1 MISPKIQEI
10 FDMLERSEISSG
22 RGLDE
27 GTCLTRPKDTRWGSH
42 YTTFFHI
49 HHGSAE
55 PCMFSMRSMAREVL
69 GIRELLMS

>member
-10 FDMLERSEISSG
+10 SDMLERSEISSG

-27 GTCLTRPKDTRWGSH
+27 ETSLTRPEDTRWGSH
-42 YTTFFHI
+42 YTTFLHI

-55 PCMFSMRSMAREVL
+55 PCMFSMRSMTRVVD
-69 GIRELLMS
+69 